1 MLNLCLRTRD
11 RCETIKQIRN
21 TIEVNNVT
29 IRNTGNVAL
38 NVNGCFNLFMCSNV
52 TLRKENLFIFKGG
65 VLNTSNSLTKNTIT
79 DNNVKYNE
87 YVRKSLFLIDKS
99 VAVIQKML

>member
-1 MLNLCLRTRD
+1 MFENRRD
-11 RCETIKQIRN
+11 RCETIKYIRN

-29 IRNTGNVAL
+29 IHNTGNVAL

-65 VLNTSNSLTKNTIT
+65 VLNTSNSLIKNIIT

-87 YVRKSLFLIDKS
+87 YVRKSLLLIDKS